1 MAELTQ
7 IKSVDSRKLSNKRS
21 RSDYVFDNQSFTDD
35 KSNGIEHTVN
45 VRVAIKKLQHL
56 LFYGHNVYM

>member
-21 RSDYVFDNQSFTDD
+21 SSDYVFDNRSFTED
-35 KSNGIEHTVN
+35 KANGIEHTVN
-45 VRVAIKKLQHL
+45 VRVAIQ
-56 LFYGHNVYM
+56 